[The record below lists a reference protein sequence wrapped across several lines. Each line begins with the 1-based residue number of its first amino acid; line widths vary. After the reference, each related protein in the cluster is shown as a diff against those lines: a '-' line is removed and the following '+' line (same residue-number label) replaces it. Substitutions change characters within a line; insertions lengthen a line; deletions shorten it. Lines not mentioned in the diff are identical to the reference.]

1 MNLID
6 LLHIQTEQVTSDRIV
21 LTLDVTEQDQQ
32 PHGLMHGGISCVLA
46 ETAAS
51 MGASQQLGPAEVAV
65 GVNIET
71 HHLHAVRTGKI
82 TAVATPLQVG
92 HRLQVWQV
100 VVQHDDQLVSTST
113 VTLTKQSVASD

>member
-1 MNLID
+1 MNLLE
-6 LLHIQTEQVTSDRIV
+6 LLNIQTELVTPKRVV

-32 PHGLMHGGISCVLA
+32 PYGLMHGGISCVLA

-51 MGASQQLGPAEVAV
+51 IGANQLLGEHEAAV

-71 HHLHAVRTGKI
+71 HHLKAVRTGLV
-82 TAVATPLQVG
+82 TAVATPLQQG

-100 VVQHDDQLVSTST
+100 NVQHHDQLVSTST
-113 VTLTKQSVASD
+113 VTLTKQSLGDQ